1 MSREPTSHDGTS
13 HEAASH
19 EVGGEASPKKKRTR
33 WLVAR
38 VLIVQVVTLI
48 ALYWLQAAYGGG

>member
-1 MSREPTSHDGTS
+1 MS
-13 HEAASH
+13 HE
-19 EVGGEASPKKKRTR
+19 SPKKRTR